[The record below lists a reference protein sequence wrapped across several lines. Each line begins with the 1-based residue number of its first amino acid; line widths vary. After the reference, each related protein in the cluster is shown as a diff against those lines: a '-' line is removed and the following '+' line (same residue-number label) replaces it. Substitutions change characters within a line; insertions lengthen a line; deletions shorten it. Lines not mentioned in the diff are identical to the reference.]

1 MTLGNWLRLSPVR
14 IRAEVCPATS
24 CSRPSLRT
32 ASTGLPPRRR
42 LRFEPAKI
50 PTFAD
55 WLSKEEKEIQDANR
69 KRRDKD
75 LRWASDRIPKF
86 HTVMESH
93 QQWPL
98 LRDTPSV
105 LQINV
110 GKLCNLHCRHCH
122 VEAGPT
128 KTKENMSLATIERC
142 LEVLAMSPCI
152 TTVDITGGA
161 PELNPYF
168 QTLVREAR
176 KMGKTVIDRCNLVV
190 LWERGQEGLV
200 NFLAEQK
207 VNIVAS
213 LPCYTER
220 PTDRQRGK
228 LVYNDSIF
236 ALKALNERG
245 FGRPSPPTGSS
256 QDGLRLDLVYNPADH
271 SLPPSQSNLE
281 AEYRER
287 LWEDHQITFTSLY
300 TLANMPIRRFA
311 DTLLRTGNYEPYM
324 ELLANAFNPQT
335 VDGLMCRHTVNVGW
349 DGKLYDC
356 DFNGA
361 LEMGTRI
368 GGRSHLDIWDIDNL
382 EDLRDKTIRTGLHCF
397 GCTAGAGSSCGG
409 SLV

>member
-98 LRDTPSV
+98 LRGQTFPLPSDLASPFVRPSKHPIGSTNQCWETLQPPLPSLSCGGGPNQDQGEHEPSGPCNEVSSHLRDTAPE
-105 LQINV
+105 L
-110 GKLCNLHCRHCH
+110 
-122 VEAGPT
+122 
-128 KTKENMSLATIERC
+128 KELTADDLLLR
-142 LEVLAMSPCI
+142 SPCI

-207 VNIVAS
+207 TDNEENCEYAHPT
-213 LPCYTER
+213 LP
-220 PTDRQRGK
+220 
-228 LVYNDSIF
+228 
-236 ALKALNERG
+236 
-245 FGRPSPPTGSS
+245 
-256 QDGLRLDLVYNPADH
+256 
-271 SLPPSQSNLE
+271 
-281 AEYRER
+281 
-287 LWEDHQITFTSLY
+287 
-300 TLANMPIRRFA
+300 